1 MKTNKTISLCSEL
14 NKQVIDSQMNLSEF
28 VEDALR
34 DYFKEPLSQEAIE
47 IESAEIERQM
57 EELNNKRIEA
67 FKKKEKEDL
76 IAKIELPENL
86 KFWIINKEE
95 RPTMIEIGKFCK
107 ASGIIPFDCIA
118 IAKEWDKIHGR

>member
-57 EELNNKRIEA
+57 EELNNKRVEA

-95 RPTMIEIGKFCK
+95 RPTMIEIGEFCRTYDIRGFQ
-107 ASGIIPFDCIA
+107 SID